1 MIDSVRNALRSGN
14 KQGMKM
20 KELSELLGQKQAV
33 ISEIIFE
40 LIKEGSVIRSE
51 VTIEGAYLYSLV
63 NYENWAEN
71 LKPVEKP
78 VVTAPVPERLQHSI
92 DYMLKFENRKTFEN
106 KMRDVVYSCSILETA
121 IRELSEF
128 MNTLQKIEELE

>member
-92 DYMLKFENRKTFEN
+92 DYMFKFENRKTFEN

>member
-20 KELSELLGQKQAV
+20 KELSELLKQKQSV
-33 ISEIIFE
+33 ISEIVFA
-40 LIKEGSVIRSE
+40 LIEGGKVIRSE
-51 VTIEGAYLYSLV
+51 VTMEGAYLYSLV

-78 VVTAPVPERLQHSI
+78 VVITPVPERLQHSI
-92 DYMLKFENRKTFEN
+92 DHMLKFENRKTFEN
-106 KMRDVVYSCSILETA
+106 KMRDVVFWSSILETA
-121 IRELSEF
+121 ISELSEA

>member
-121 IRELSEF
+121 IRELSEV